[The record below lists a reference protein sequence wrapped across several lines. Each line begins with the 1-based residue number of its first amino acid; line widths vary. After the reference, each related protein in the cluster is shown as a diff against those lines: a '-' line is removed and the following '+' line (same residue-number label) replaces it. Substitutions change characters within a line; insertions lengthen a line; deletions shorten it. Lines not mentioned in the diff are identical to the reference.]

1 VLDAVFVFLK
11 GIAIGAAN
19 VIPGVSGG
27 TIALIT
33 GVFERL
39 INAIKSFDISAIRLL
54 FQFQLKKFSQKVD
67 LYFLILIFFG
77 AALSILTLA
86 RVLDFW
92 FTTYPYYIWALFFG
106 LILASVFFVIKRI
119 DDWTGPVFIS
129 LIGGLSVSILISI
142 MSPLSENSSFFY
154 LFLCGIIAIC
164 SMILPGLSGSFILV
178 LMGNYQLIAIDA
190 INSLNMA
197 VIIPVALGAIFG
209 LIVFSHLL
217 SFIFKKY
224 KNMTIASLSG
234 FILGSLLILWPWKNE
249 LYKLNIAGQFV
260 LKKGGEKILE
270 GYSWYLPSINTET
283 FVALCL
289 MLVGAFLIYM
299 IERVST
305 QAI

>member
-1 VLDAVFVFLK
+1 MLDAVFVFLK